1 MSNADKG
8 GRSRFRK
15 GQSANP
21 GGRPKGYGNV
31 RDLAREYTEEA
42 IEALVA
48 LMRDGSN
55 KMASA
60 KAASEL
66 LSRGWGQPT
75 AYIEQTSSL
84 AEEIDKIKARANR
97 PTLDSIVVPF
107 PAAATNDEE
116 DEEGDAG

>member
-1 MSNADKG
+1 MGNTDKG
-8 GRSRFRK
+8 GRTRFQK

-31 RDLAREYTEEA
+31 RELAREYTEEA

-48 LMRDGSN
+48 LMRDSSN

-84 AEEIDKIKARANR
+84 AEELDKIKARANR
-97 PTLDSIVVPF
+97 SPLESIVVPF

-116 DEEGDAG
+116 DQEGDAD